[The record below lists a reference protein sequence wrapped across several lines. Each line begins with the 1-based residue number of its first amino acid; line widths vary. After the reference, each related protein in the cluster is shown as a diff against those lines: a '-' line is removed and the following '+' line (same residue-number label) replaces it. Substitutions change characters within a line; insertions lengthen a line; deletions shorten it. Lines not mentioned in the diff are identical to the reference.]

1 VFARIVKTLKEK
13 GATNRTALA
22 TATGLSYDRLIRYL
36 DWMTEKG
43 FVRLDGDGL
52 VQLTRS
58 GSEAYNGLV
67 SWIIEHVGSLKLS
80 RLRSEI

>member
-1 VFARIVKTLKEK
+1 MFARIVKTLKEK

-22 TATGLSYDRLIRYL
+22 TATGLSYGRLIRYL

-52 VQLTRS
+52 VR
-58 GSEAYNGLV
+58 
-67 SWIIEHVGSLKLS
+67 WIVDHVGSLKLF
-80 RLRSEI
+80 RLRSGI